1 MPPGTGGSRGEE
13 QQMSEASTPGTQAR
27 VVDGRH
33 VPPPGH
39 YEVDPAHSS
48 FEFVARHLMARVRGR
63 FARVTGEAEV
73 AEVPEQSS
81 VHIEAETAS
90 VDTHDPTRDG
100 HLKTADFFDVENYPT
115 ISFQSTEI
123 RAADEGV
130 WKVTGDL
137 TIRDVTRPVTFD
149 LEFLG
154 MGTDPWGNLKAGFSA
169 AAPKVNR
176 LEWGLRWNA
185 ALETGGF
192 LLANEVRLEVETE
205 LVRK

>member
-1 MPPGTGGSRGEE
+1 
-13 QQMSEASTPGTQAR
+13 MSDASAQETQAR
-27 VVDGRH
+27 VVDGRP

-48 FEFVARHLMARVRGR
+48 FEFVARHLMAKVRGR

-81 VHIEAETAS
+81 VHIEVEAAS

-100 HLKTADFFDVENYPT
+100 HLKTADFFDVENSPT
-115 ISFQSTEI
+115 ITFQSTEI

-154 MGTDPWGNLKAGFSA
+154 VGTDPWGNLKAGFSA
-169 AAPKVNR
+169 AADKVNR
-176 LEWGLRWNA
+176 EDWGLRWNTP
-185 ALETGGF
+185 LETGGW
-192 LLANEVRLEVETE
+192 LLAKEVRLEIETE
-205 LVRK
+205 LIRK